1 MSEAI
6 EAPEVASESVI
17 RERREAS
24 LIPIN
29 EKSLEI
35 IPKDHTQ
42 LVRFIDQMISAKA
55 IPKHLE
61 NREQVL
67 AAWNYAAQLNLPPQ
81 PSLRNVAV
89 IEGTP
94 QLFGDLP
101 LSLAQ
106 RHKDYMWHEEFTI
119 DKDYQK
125 IAFENKNL
133 NAEIFAAVVIFMRKG
148 MKQPESFSF
157 TWDDATRAGINR
169 LKTRNNNDTIWAKY
183 PQIML
188 VRRARAMGLRAKFAD
203 ALCGAAIAEELNYAP
218 DLMKDVTP
226 NVDRAQ
232 DLNSRF
238 TPTGESTN
246 EHFIRPSGPTNSE
259 RGGAQVS

>member
-6 EAPEVASESVI
+6 EAPEVASEEIVK
-17 RERREAS
+17 ERREAS

-29 EKSLEI
+29 DRSLEI
-35 IPKDHTQ
+35 APKDHTQ
-42 LVRFIDQMISAKA
+42 LVRLIDQMISAEA
-55 IPKHLE
+55 IPKHLDS
-61 NREQVL
+61 REKVL

-101 LSLAQ
+101 LALAQ
-106 RHKDYMWHEEFTI
+106 RHKDYMWHEEFII
-119 DKDYQK
+119 DRDYKK
-125 IAFENKNL
+125 ISYENKNL
-133 NAEIFAAVVIFMRKG
+133 GAEIFAAVVIFMRKE
-148 MKQPESFSF
+148 MKAPESFSF
-157 TWDDATRAGINR
+157 SWDDATRAGINR
-169 LKTRNNNDTIWAKY
+169 MKTRNGNDTIWAKY

-226 NVDRAQ
+226 IDR
-232 DLNSRF
+232 SREF
-238 TPTGESTN
+238 NARFSSTGGSTN
-246 EHFIRPSGPTNSE
+246 ERINSI
-259 RGGAQVS
+259 